1 MTQMLGHSA
10 RNEATVVERPR
21 AGDAIGVALR
31 EAYERDLGMPD
42 DLAALLS
49 RLDGSDVGNGFS
61 RRG

>member
-1 MTQMLGHSA
+1 MLGNSA
-10 RNEATVVERPR
+10 RDEATVVERPR

-31 EAYERDLGMPD
+31 EAYERDFGIPD

-49 RLDGSDVGNGFS
+49 QLDGSDQGNGFS